1 MRMSFRNDETRNL
14 WSLKNLL
21 IGLMSLENAHGAVV
35 RPNGSLRNIKTF
47 PFRTKQKYF
56 WIGRLS
62 LTDRKASV
70 TSREEAHIPR
80 KRCGRMEEIA
90 SIFNGGVEI
99 KQLRNERSRM
109 GRMPPFFLVTENS
122 RLKCTVSGITDRS
135 PVTIPLLTHCSTWG
149 KSSELFD
156 ELVTTKARGFVP
168 AAHRRRGQPF

>member
-1 MRMSFRNDETRNL
+1 MMVCLGSRSDFFSLIEKPNHSRRSAVQVVWREQRYLRWAAMRKSFRNDETRTL

-80 KRCGRMEEIA
+80 KRCGRMEDID
-90 SIFNGGVEI
+90 SIFNGRVEI
-99 KQLRNERSRM
+99 
-109 GRMPPFFLVTENS
+109 
-122 RLKCTVSGITDRS
+122 
-135 PVTIPLLTHCSTWG
+135 
-149 KSSELFD
+149 
-156 ELVTTKARGFVP
+156 
-168 AAHRRRGQPF
+168 

>member
-1 MRMSFRNDETRNL
+1 
-14 WSLKNLL
+14 
-21 IGLMSLENAHGAVV
+21 
-35 RPNGSLRNIKTF
+35 
-47 PFRTKQKYF
+47 
-56 WIGRLS
+56 
-62 LTDRKASV
+62 
-70 TSREEAHIPR
+70 
-80 KRCGRMEEIA
+80 MEEIT

-156 ELVTTKARGFVP
+156 ELVTTKAGGLSLLVIGGEDNHFSFRPLMAISTATQSGE
-168 AAHRRRGQPF
+168 